1 MKRLLLLMLGALF
14 GVSCATNPY
23 GEGIPASYVPLL
35 DAALEETPR
44 ADSLRMLLRE
54 TPRAEREAMAYLI
67 AWMPRGDRDT
77 MSLELLRENVHYA
90 CLARKEYPW
99 AKSLP
104 DSVFLNEVLPY
115 AVVDEVRDSWRA
127 DFYERFAP
135 CVAGCTTLRE
145 AFEAVNRN
153 LRDRVQVDYNTLRE
167 KTNQSPAES
176 MRQHMASCTGLSV
189 LLVDALRAVGVPARF
204 AGTAAWH
211 DNRGNHSWTEVWLD
225 GEWRFAEYYYA
236 GLDEAWFLP
245 DAGKASPDD
254 RAHAIY
260 AVSFRPTGDWFPM
273 VWSESSREVHAVNVS
288 QRYVDLYAAREIEQV
303 KQGTHVW
310 VSFRMFRDARH
321 ASESGDRVAANVDV
335 FNADGL
341 QVGGG
346 RTAGPTQDMNDVLKF
361 LLEKNR
367 SYLFRYTDGADR
379 PVEMKVEV
387 GDAPVTVDGYWE

>member
-288 QRYVDLYAAREIEQV
+288 QRYVDLYAVRESEQV

-387 GDAPVTVDGYWE
+387 GDVPVTVDGYWE